1 MKFILYNIYTQLITN
16 LTLNLSLLRHLA
28 WGPSFDYS
36 HFLVVAD
43 FVAITSPLQ
52 AIIATVGLLLQVV
65 ITRLLLQAVVT
76 RLLLAITAVEMPH
89 CLAMA
94 TTIVPKMLQAIIAKL
109 PLHPRSQYQTKGWQ
123 PIPHSCH
130 RRNKLLLLC
139 A

>member
-36 HFLVVAD
+36 HFLAVAD
-43 FVAITSPLQ
+43 FAAITSPLQ
-52 AIIATVGLLLQVV
+52 AIIATARLLLQVV
-65 ITRLLLQAVVT
+65 ITRLLLAVIV
-76 RLLLAITAVEMPH
+76 LEKPH
-89 CLAMA
+89 CLAVA
-94 TTIVPKMLQAIIAKL
+94 TAPAIAIVPKRLQAIIAKL

-130 RRNKLLLLC
+130 RRNKLQLLC